1 MRGREED
8 NKREREKKRIGKEKR
23 ERESERERE
32 GGRLQMAAS
41 VTPQEGGRER
51 ESEKETV
58 RGRESV
64 RERGNS
70 SPTRSDC
77 KRLIERAVLLI
88 SSFMENMTGRLNTN
102 KN

>member
-23 ERESERERE
+23 ERGRE

-58 RGRESV
+58 RGRECV

-88 SSFMENMTGRLNTN
+88 SSFMENMTGRLITN

>member
-1 MRGREED
+1 
-8 NKREREKKRIGKEKR
+8 
-23 ERESERERE
+23 
-32 GGRLQMAAS
+32 MAAS

-58 RGRESV
+58 RGRECV

-88 SSFMENMTGRLNTN
+88 SSFMENMTGRLINQHQLKTMPL
-102 KN
+102 KMEIQKPEFSLG

>member
-23 ERESERERE
+23 ERGRE

-58 RGRESV
+58 RGRECV

-77 KRLIERAVLLI
+77 KRLIERAVLL
-88 SSFMENMTGRLNTN
+88 SSFMENMTGRLITN

>member
-8 NKREREKKRIGKEKR
+8 NKREREKKRIGKEK
-23 ERESERERE
+23 RERE

-58 RGRESV
+58 RGRECV

-88 SSFMENMTGRLNTN
+88 SSFMENMTGRLITN

>member
-23 ERESERERE
+23 ERER
-32 GGRLQMAAS
+32 GRLQMAAS

-58 RGRESV
+58 RGRECV

-88 SSFMENMTGRLNTN
+88 SSFMENMTGRLITN